1 MTAEVVAKM
10 SGGNCHTD
18 FSGRART
25 TMSRARA
32 ACFTVAAVAPI
43 SAARVAR
50 EAGPREF
57 AIDTPVSELG
67 KATLKSTADVA
78 RTDADVHVHL
88 PQGLLN
94 TI

>member
-1 MTAEVVAKM
+1 
-10 SGGNCHTD
+10 
-18 FSGRART
+18 
-25 TMSRARA
+25 
-32 ACFTVAAVAPI
+32 
-43 SAARVAR
+43 VAR